1 MSGKQERYEGGLRD
15 TIVTIFGLTAA
26 SVGLSEASND
36 DGVTELAFS
45 DSDRKTYMKIM
56 VADNRIV
63 GMILLGRTGKA
74 GMLRNL
80 LKNRKE
86 ISTWKGKLARNALD
100 LRELLPALAGS

>member
-1 MSGKQERYEGGLRD
+1 
-15 TIVTIFGLTAA
+15 
-26 SVGLSEASND
+26 
-36 DGVTELAFS
+36 
-45 DSDRKTYMKIM
+45 M